1 MGNLK
6 IIFMRKFYFLAF
18 IFAFVLSSAQ
28 TYSFDTVTKYVLNN
42 AKKKGI
48 KESVNYFNSDDF
60 NYFLKV
66 TRVPDY
72 LSATLFDSKTD
83 LAHHFTVK
91 ESKSNGNIFFAF
103 EYDYSYKLNTK
114 HLINQKKY
122 ITFGEISESYPKQVS
137 MQIFS
142 SKKAKKPIA
151 KHILTLQP
159 ASKNMFPMFALSR
172 SVNYMLPSDADLP
185 GNYMVVRDD
194 ITEKKVSCEFVLE
207 DHNDVKLKITLP
219 KTLNF

>member
-1 MGNLK
+1 MKKLYALT
-6 IIFMRKFYFLAF
+6 IF
-18 IFAFVLSSAQ
+18 FAFTLANSQ

-103 EYDYSYKLNTK
+103 EYDYSYKLNAK
-114 HLINQKKY
+114 HLINQKQY
-122 ITFGEISESYPKQVS
+122 ITFGEISESSPKQVS

-142 SKKAKKPIA
+142 SKKE
-151 KHILTLQP
+151 
-159 ASKNMFPMFALSR
+159 KNLLLNIF
-172 SVNYMLPSDADLP
+172 LPCNRP
-185 GNYMVVRDD
+185 
-194 ITEKKVSCEFVLE
+194 
-207 DHNDVKLKITLP
+207 VKICFQCSL
-219 KTLNF
+219 

>member
-1 MGNLK
+1 MKKLNLV
-6 IIFMRKFYFLAF
+6 AF
-18 IFAFVLSSAQ
+18 SFVFVLSSAQ

-91 ESKSNGNIFFAF
+91 ESK
-103 EYDYSYKLNTK
+103 
-114 HLINQKKY
+114 
-122 ITFGEISESYPKQVS
+122 
-137 MQIFS
+137 
-142 SKKAKKPIA
+142 
-151 KHILTLQP
+151 
-159 ASKNMFPMFALSR
+159 
-172 SVNYMLPSDADLP
+172 
-185 GNYMVVRDD
+185 
-194 ITEKKVSCEFVLE
+194 
-207 DHNDVKLKITLP
+207 
-219 KTLNF
+219 

>member
-1 MGNLK
+1 
-6 IIFMRKFYFLAF
+6 MRKFYFLAF
-18 IFAFVLSSAQ
+18 TFAFVLSSAQ

-66 TRVPDY
+66 TRSPEF
-72 LSATLFDSKTD
+72 LSATLFDTKTD
-83 LAHHFTVK
+83 LAHRFTVT
-91 ESKSNGNIFFAF
+91 ESKSQGHVFFAF
-103 EYDYSYKLNTK
+103 EYDYSYKQNTK
-114 HLINQKKY
+114 HIVSQKQY
-122 ITFGEISESYPKQVS
+122 ITFGEISESSPKQVS

-151 KHILTLQP
+151 KHVPTLQP

-172 SVNYMLPSDADLP
+172 SANYMLTTDADLP

-219 KTLNF
+219 KTLKF

>member
-1 MGNLK
+1 
-6 IIFMRKFYFLAF
+6 MRKLISVTF
-18 IFAFVLSSAQ
+18 ILVFVLISSQ
-28 TYSFDTVTKYVLNN
+28 TYSFDTVTKYVLNTP
-42 AKKKGI
+42 KKKGV
-48 KESVNYFNSDDF
+48 KESVNYFNSEDF

-66 TRVPDY
+66 TRSPEF
-72 LSATLFDSKTD
+72 LSATLFDTKTD
-83 LAHHFTVK
+83 LAHRFTIK
-91 ESKSNGNIFFAF
+91 ESKSQGHVFFAF
-103 EYDYSYKLNTK
+103 EYDYSYKQNTK
-114 HLINQKKY
+114 HIVNQKQY

-151 KHILTLQP
+151 KHVLTLQP

-172 SVNYMLPSDADLP
+172 SANYMLTTDADLP

-219 KTLNF
+219 KTLKF

>member
-1 MGNLK
+1 MKKLYALT
-6 IIFMRKFYFLAF
+6 IF
-18 IFAFVLSSAQ
+18 FAFALANSQ

-103 EYDYSYKLNTK
+103 EYDYSYKLNAK
-114 HLINQKKY
+114 HLINQKQY
-122 ITFGEISESYPKQVS
+122 ITFGEISETSPKQVS
-137 MQIFS
+137 MQVFS
-142 SKKAKKPIA
+142 SKKAKKPFA
-151 KHILTLQP
+151 RHLLTLLP
-159 ASKNMFPMFALSR
+159 APKNMLPMFAMSR
-172 SVNYMLPSDADLP
+172 SYNYVLMNEVKLP

-194 ITEKKVSCEFVLE
+194 ITEDKISCEFILE
-207 DHNDVKLKITLP
+207 DYKDVQLQITLP
-219 KTLNF
+219 KTLKF

>member
-1 MGNLK
+1 MKKLNLV
-6 IIFMRKFYFLAF
+6 AF
-18 IFAFVLSSAQ
+18 SFVFVLSSAQ

-66 TRVPDY
+66 TRVPEY

-83 LAHHFTVK
+83 LAHRFKVK

-114 HLINQKKY
+114 YLIHQNQY
-122 ITFGEISESYPKQVS
+122 VTFGEISETTPKRVS
-137 MQIFS
+137 MQVFN
-142 SKKAKKPIA
+142 SKKAKKPVA
-151 KHILTLQP
+151 NHILTLQP

-172 SVNYMLPSDADLP
+172 SYNYTMLNDANLP
-185 GNYMVVRDD
+185 GNYMVLRDD
-194 ITEKKVSCEFVLE
+194 ITEKKISCEFVLE
-207 DHNDVKLKITLP
+207 DHNNVELKLTLP
-219 KTLNF
+219 KSLEF

>member
-1 MGNLK
+1 MKKLYALT
-6 IIFMRKFYFLAF
+6 IF
-18 IFAFVLSSAQ
+18 FAFALANSQ

-72 LSATLFDSKTD
+72 LSATLFDSKTG

-103 EYDYSYKLNTK
+103 EYDYSYKLNAK
-114 HLINQKKY
+114 HLINQKQY
-122 ITFGEISESYPKQVS
+122 ITFGEISESSPKQVS

-151 KHILTLQP
+151 KHVLTLQP

-172 SVNYMLPSDADLP
+172 SAKYMLTTDADLP

-219 KTLNF
+219 KTLKF